1 MSKVYGLVMAALTA
15 IVMAS
20 PARADVTVTNAVAAL
35 QNATAVQAQAFAGLD
50 WRVGD
55 KASYK
60 LSNIILNGTIDAF
73 VREDTGT
80 AYWMEQNMSVMG
92 QAQKVEILL
101 NKSTGQIEK
110 LLVNGKEE
118 KMPAAN
124 VEIVEMKESN
134 VTVPAGTFDCIYAK
148 IKNKDDGKISQA
160 WINGKVAPM
169 TGQLKAVAES
179 QFGEITQEATSFQF
193 APR

>member
-1 MSKVYGLVMAALTA
+1 MSKVYGLMMAALTA
-15 IVMAS
+15 VVMAS
-20 PARADVTVTNAVAAL
+20 PARADVNVAELVTGFQNSTV
-35 QNATAVQAQAFAGLD
+35 VQAMTAGLD

-60 LSNIILNGTIDAF
+60 LSNILLNGTIDAF

-80 AYWMEQNMSVMG
+80 AYWMQQDMKVMG
-92 QAQKVEILL
+92 QAQKVEVLL

-118 KMPAAN
+118 QVPASN
-124 VEIVEMKESN
+124 VEIVEMKEAN

-179 QFGEITQEATSFQF
+179 QFGEIIQEATSFQF